1 MAEEEKK
8 ESDLKEEIIELRER
22 IAHQEGRKEGEN
34 WRWQRI
40 GLIVAAAGVFGVGTL
55 ILIVNERAATVQH
68 DIINT
73 IETGIIGTAESRQ
86 AEIINAGATR
96 EAENRLAAESREAEI
111 RLAAETRQAEIINA
125 DATREAEIRAAVAAT
140 YATEFNGFQ
149 TSVAKSNDEMTS
161 TRDALMADF
170 STAVFEAAIQRIPQG
185 ELIELST
192 NLISS
197 RLDQLDLAK
206 NLEQSFVDRVE
217 ANVYAT
223 SNAIEMTATAA
234 APISTPTAPST
245 P

>member
-8 ESDLKEEIIELRER
+8 ESDLKEEIFELRER

-55 ILIVNERAATVQH
+55 FLIVSERAATVQH
-68 DIINT
+68 DIIET
-73 IETGIIGTAESRQ
+73 IEAGIISTAECLQ
-86 AEIINAGATR
+86 EGIIVTAQTR
-96 EAENRLAAESREAEI
+96 EAENRLAAETREAEI

-125 DATREAEIRAAVAAT
+125 GATREAEIRAAVATA
-140 YATEFNGFQ
+140 YATEFSGFQ
-149 TSVAKSNDEMTS
+149 TSVAKSNDEMTGTS
-161 TRDALMADF
+161 DALMADF
-170 STAVFEAAIQRIPQG
+170 STAVFEAAIQMIPQDR
-185 ELIELST
+185 LIELST

-217 ANVYAT
+217 AGVFAT
-223 SNAIEMTATAA
+223 SKAIEMAATTAV
-234 APISTPTAPST
+234 PISTPTAPST